1 MLSGQVADGLM
12 TILAGEMVRTRK
24 LRPNSTTSCTC
35 SDRQVWPLQA
45 MAHRRVGPRRLLLL
59 LGLWWLPS
67 VHHPGDGLVP
77 LPREDRG
84 LQLLRGGVQ
93 RWLGGH
99 TGLPH
104 VSARS

>member
-1 MLSGQVADGLM
+1 M

-24 LRPNSTTSCTC
+24 LRPNSTTSCMVSPVTDRERSATC

-45 MAHRRVGPRRLLLL
+45 MAHRRVCPRRLLIL
-59 LGLWWLPS
+59 LGLWWLPA
-67 VHHPGDGLVP
+67 VHRPGDGLV
-77 LPREDRG
+77 PREDRG